1 MQYRTLAEI
10 YEELQATPSKLAK
23 AEIVAKLLKK
33 TPAELLEKVTL
44 LASGHIFPEWS
55 DEKLGIADKLVI
67 KAISKATGVST
78 QDIII
83 ESNKTGDLGLTAEN
97 LIGKKKQR
105 TLGQRDTTIELVFD
119 NLRKIAKQEGSGSQ
133 EKKIDLIAELLSGAE
148 PLEAR
153 YIVRTALEQM
163 RIGVAKGI
171 IRDAI
176 ALAFEIDK
184 KIVETALDTT
194 PNYGLVAK
202 IAKEKGEIGLKK
214 ITFTLGEPFQ
224 VILAEKIPSIK
235 EAIEKFDNVILEYK
249 YDGMRTLIHKKDD
262 RVWIFT
268 RNLEDITKAF
278 PDIVELVR
286 KNVKAKDCIL
296 DGETIGLT
304 EKGKAIPF
312 QKLSTRIKR
321 KHDVK
326 KHSENIPI
334 QVNLFD
340 IIYLEGKILT
350 ELSLK
355 ERREILAKTI
365 KVQKGKFQFTEFLIP
380 KTLVEAEKFYN
391 TALKLGHEGL
401 IAKNLD
407 AKYIPGR
414 RVAGGWLKIKPIMEN
429 LDVVI
434 IGGVWGTGKR
444 VGALGSLILGLR
456 VDGKF
461 LACGKLGTGLK
472 EKEQETGTT
481 LSHITKLLRPYII
494 SEHGN
499 EVKIK
504 PKIVIEVA
512 YEEIQKSPQYESGF
526 ALRFPRFIRL
536 RDDKNPEQ
544 ADDINRV
551 NVLYKQQKGKR

>member
-1 MQYRTLAEI
+1 
-10 YEELQATPSKLAK
+10 
-23 AEIVAKLLKK
+23 
-33 TPAELLEKVTL
+33 
-44 LASGHIFPEWS
+44 
-55 DEKLGIADKLVI
+55 
-67 KAISKATGVST
+67 
-78 QDIII
+78 
-83 ESNKTGDLGLTAEN
+83 
-97 LIGKKKQR
+97 
-105 TLGQRDTTIELVFD
+105 
-119 NLRKIAKQEGSGSQ
+119 
-133 EKKIDLIAELLSGAE
+133 
-148 PLEAR
+148 
-153 YIVRTALEQM
+153 
-163 RIGVAKGI
+163 
-171 IRDAI
+171 
-176 ALAFEIDK
+176 
-184 KIVETALDTT
+184 
-194 PNYGLVAK
+194 
-202 IAKEKGEIGLKK
+202 
-214 ITFTLGEPFQ
+214 
-224 VILAEKIPSIK
+224 
-235 EAIEKFDNVILEYK
+235 
-249 YDGMRTLIHKKDD
+249 MRTLIHKKDD
-262 RVWIFT
+262 KVWIFT

-326 KHSENIPI
+326 EHSENIPI

-340 IIYLEGKILT
+340 IIYLEGNILT
-350 ELSLK
+350 DLSLK
-355 ERREILAKTI
+355 ERREILAKII

-380 KTLVEAEKFYN
+380 KTLAEAEKFYN

-414 RVAGGWLKIKPIMEN
+414 RVAGGWLKIKPVMEN

-444 VGALGSLILGLR
+444 VGALGSLILGLK

-472 EKEQETGTT
+472 EIEQETGTT
-481 LSHITKLLRPYII
+481 LSQITKLLKPHII
-494 SEHGN
+494 SEHGS

-544 ADDINRV
+544 ADDINRI